1 MFDLNP
7 EEVLEARKAF
17 KHLILPNIP
26 TEQPLQDLSQLSM
39 FEEKLLEFEEQ
50 LAHLDSKT
58 LAKLT
63 EIASSIDNLPDFERI
78 LAEMLSEH

>member
-17 KHLILPNIP
+17 KHLILPNIS
-26 TEQPLQDLSQLSM
+26 TDQPLEDLSELNV
-39 FEEKLLEFEEQ
+39 FEKKLLEFEEQ

-63 EIASSIDNLPDFERI
+63 EIAASVDNLPDFEKI
-78 LAEMLSEH
+78 LDELLS